1 MMKSLI
7 MKLMAGM
14 ALGITTFFF
23 SGVIAWAGAAQKT
36 GNPLTETTLT
46 EEAYSH
52 LKLEREEILEILW
65 EYVKRGEFPFGQ
77 ADAVAIS
84 RKDPHFDP
92 NRILTHRILG
102 PNGVLCALA
111 HLISKSGDEDLVT
124 RLAEKENH
132 FCVGKDH
139 NQNVEKWILTSGLT
153 REECIQIQMP
163 AMGGP
168 ERRITIAPVAPT
180 EEDNQRRIQN
190 HLLTILRMFEK
201 NSDESLKTAAK
212 RYLEAKS

>member
-1 MMKSLI
+1 MKNIIRDLV
-7 MKLMAGM
+7 AGV
-14 ALGITTFFF
+14 AFGVTTLLF
-23 SGVIAWAGAAQKT
+23 SGAIVWASLPEKPSA
-36 GNPLTETTLT
+36 PRT
-46 EEAYSH
+46 EEAVYKY
-52 LKLEREEILEILW
+52 LQQQRENQIKTLQ
-65 EYVKRGEFPFGQ
+65 EYVKQGAFPFGKEG
-77 ADAVAIS
+77 ALDLS
-84 RKDPHFDP
+84 KEDPHFDP
-92 NRILTHRILG
+92 NQPLTHRILG

-111 HLISKSGDEDLVT
+111 HLISKSGHEDLVN

-180 EEDNQRRIQN
+180 EEDNQRFILN
-190 HLLTILRMFEK
+190 HLLTILRTFKK
-201 NSDESLKTAAK
+201 NSDESLKIAAK
-212 RYLEAKS
+212 RYLETKS